1 MLFLPAGQI
10 PDTLTH
16 MDARVLGMSWLVRT
30 KSSQMDLAGTLRQAF
45 LDTAQ
50 LPISGMTSMQQVMSA
65 SVSQQRFNMLLL
77 SGFGLIALLL
87 GGFGLYGVMSYTVAR
102 QTKEIGVRMA
112 LGAQRGDIL
121 SMVLREAGMLVGIGI
136 VVGAAAA
143 IAGGKLMSS
152 LLFGVA
158 ARDPLTLIAMC
169 GVLMITGLFAA
180 WWPARRAASTEPL
193 QALRNE

>member
-1 MLFLPAGQI
+1 
-10 PDTLTH
+10 
-16 MDARVLGMSWLVRT
+16 
-30 KSSQMDLAGTLRQAF
+30 
-45 LDTAQ
+45 
-50 LPISGMTSMQQVMSA
+50 
-65 SVSQQRFNMLLL
+65 
-77 SGFGLIALLL
+77 
-87 GGFGLYGVMSYTVAR
+87 VAR

-121 SMVLREAGMLVGIGI
+121 RMVLREAGTLVGVGI

-180 WWPARRAASTEPL
+180 WWPARRAASTEPM
-193 QALRNE
+193 QALRIE